1 MAIGRARPVAIA
13 CDSSFEGVLAG
24 VGVTYLAHARPGQV
38 RLARAAS
45 LQPQLGEEV
54 IRLPHDTDDD
64 TVAFS
69 ERVLTGFMA
78 HVRRE
83 GAPMRTGHG
92 KPSHWDGCMRR
103 LVYATASDEERMP
116 EVVHQ
121 YLRLGFSV
129 GPRVCEMITDE
140 RVAALDDLARY
151 VLNECEHTRQ
161 FVRFSHMAD
170 GSYLASFSP
179 AANTI
184 PLVAP
189 YFSARMGPERFCLV
203 DPRHRVAAFHEA
215 GARGCTLVR
224 LDAQLASALAN
235 QHDLADDEA
244 YVRVMWQRFYRD
256 TTTPGRDRAQ
266 RGYDLRMHWMP
277 RRLWDGLLELDEP
290 TPHNLVIPARYQGG
304 EGLLEPVRSSSAK
317 PHHR

>member
-1 MAIGRARPVAIA
+1 M
-13 CDSSFEGVLAG
+13 LAG

-38 RLARAAS
+38 RLARAAN

-64 TVAFS
+64 MVAFS
-69 ERVLTGFMA
+69 ERVLTGFLA

-83 GAPMRTGHG
+83 GAPVQSGRGG
-92 KPSHWDGCMRR
+92 SPRWDACMKR

-129 GPRVCEMITDE
+129 GPRVREMIADE
-140 RVAALDDLARY
+140 RVAALDDLARF

-179 AANTI
+179 KANTI

-189 YFSARMGPERFCLV
+189 YFAARMGPERFCLV
-203 DPRHRVAAFHEA
+203 DPRHRIAAFHEA
-215 GARGCTLVR
+215 DTRGCTLVR
-224 LDAQLASALAN
+224 LDAQLAATLAN
-235 QHDLADDEA
+235 QHDLADDEV
-244 YVRVMWQRFYRD
+244 YVRIMWQRFYRD
-256 TTTPGRDRAQ
+256 TATPGRDRAQ
-266 RGYDLRMHWMP
+266 RGYDLRTHWMP
-277 RRLWDGLLELDEP
+277 RRLWDGLLGLDEP
-290 TPHNLVIPARYQGG
+290 TPQSVVIPARYQGG
-304 EGLLEPVRSSSAK
+304 DGLLKPARS
-317 PHHR
+317 